1 MDLLESMRTLLLV
14 AEHGGF
20 TKAARRLRQAPSTVT
35 RVVSALEEEVGVRL
49 LDRTTRSV
57 HLTDAGARYLEHVRP
72 ILAAVQEAERAA
84 QAQRSES
91 LGSLRITA
99 PVLFGRLH
107 LVPLLTRFLA
117 RHPRVTVELEL
128 LDRVVSLVE
137 EGFDLALRIGALP
150 DSSLVAVRVG
160 STRRVVVGSPAYL
173 AARGRPSHPRELASH
188 DLVGFGALS
197 ASQGWRFQIKG
208 AVQELRLDNA
218 PRFTSNNAAA
228 SIEHALGG
236 GGLVM
241 VLGYQV
247 AEAVRAG
254 ALEVVLANF
263 EPPPLPIHLV
273 HASARLLP
281 AKVRALVELVRAS
294 AAWDFVSL
302 DAPTTPKRRTSGA
315 RPPARTR
322 SRKRS
327 E

>member
-117 RHPRVTVELEL
+117 LHPRVTVELEL

-208 AVQELRLDNA
+208 AMHEARLENA

-302 DAPTTPKRRTSGA
+302 DASPAPERRTSG
-315 RPPARTR
+315 ARTR